1 MGDGKWEMGMGNGI
15 WDPAGTLR
23 HSLPDEDASSQMPAP
38 PAGALGIEAA
48 SFASGEGTGFGNGDP
63 GTGFPDGPRARSN
76 QQAKIQRKARRRQ
89 TNAMK
94 RLMAKGEG
102 IWDMGYGPWEI

>member
-1 MGDGKWEMGMGNGI
+1 MGDGEWGMGNGRWDMGDGR

-48 SFASGEGTGFGNGDP
+48 SFASGEGTGSGNGIREREFRTDP
-63 GTGFPDGPRARSN
+63 GRGATSE
-76 QQAKIQRKARRRQ
+76 RRYSGKPGGDRR
-89 TNAMK
+89 T
-94 RLMAKGEG
+94 
-102 IWDMGYGPWEI
+102 P

>member
-1 MGDGKWEMGMGNGI
+1 MGDGR
-15 WDPAGTLR
+15 WDPAGTPR

-48 SFASGEGTGFGNGDP
+48 SFASGRGNGMRERDP

-94 RLMAKGEG
+94 RLMAK
-102 IWDMGYGPWEI
+102 D